1 MLKIKNICA
10 KIYIAINSSIY
21 TTLVLNSCTIRN
33 NIADITSDDAKGGGV
48 YLYYSNMIITGKT
61 IIEGNK
67 SIINGVEK
75 TDNLYLDDSSTVDT
89 SGLTSGSR
97 IGITTSTTPTSSSN
111 VTISPSGKAAST
123 ASYFFSDVSGY
134 IVSLVN
140 NALVL
145 KVG

>member
-1 MLKIKNICA
+1 MSN
-10 KIYIAINSSIY
+10 NSIY
-21 TTLVLNSCTIRN
+21 GSYARGGAISSRSSTTLNLDSCTIRN
-33 NIADITSDDAKGGGV
+33 NIASGTSSDTKGGGV
-48 YLYYSNMIITGKT
+48 YNGNNMTIKGKT
-61 IIEGNK
+61 IIENNK

-75 TDNLYLDDSSTVDT
+75 TDNLYLSYSTVDT

-111 VTISPSGKAAST
+111 VTISPSGSAAST
-123 ASYFFSDVSGY
+123 ADYFFSDVSGY